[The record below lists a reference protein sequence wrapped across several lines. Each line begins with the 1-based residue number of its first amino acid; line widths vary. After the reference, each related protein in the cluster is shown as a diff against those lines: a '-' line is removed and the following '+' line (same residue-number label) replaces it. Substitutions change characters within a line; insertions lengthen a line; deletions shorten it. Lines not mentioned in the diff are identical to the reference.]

1 MENLIKFIERT
12 SEYLTE
18 EEKLW
23 TFMDPLRIYQQSL
36 DLEKRDGKR
45 ICMFLDKKIELSPVL
60 FNALYKMAKNPNISH
75 DLVDDCDSDN
85 ERQIKHRINEKFK
98 ELGFGNIVVK
108 QRKIDGYKI
117 NTNLIPQQFIIV
129 K

>member
-23 TFMDPLRIYQQSL
+23 IFMDPLWIYERSL
-36 DLEKRDGKR
+36 YLDKRDGKR
-45 ICMFLDKKIELSPVL
+45 ICMFMNKKIELSPVL
-60 FNALYKMAKNPNISH
+60 FNALYKMAENPNISH
-75 DLVDDCDSDN
+75 DLVDDYDSDN
-85 ERQIKHRINEKFK
+85 ERQIKCRINKIFNEA
-98 ELGFGNIVVK
+98 GFENIVIK

-117 NTNLIPQQFIIV
+117 NTNLIPEQFIIV

>member
-23 TFMDPLRIYQQSL
+23 TFMDPLKIYQQSL
-36 DLEKRDGKR
+36 YLEKRDGER
-45 ICMFLDKKIELSPVL
+45 ICMFMDKRIKLSKVL
-60 FNALYKMAKNPNISH
+60 FEALYKMAQNPNISH

-108 QRKIDGYKI
+108 QRNIDGYKI
-117 NTNLIPQQFIIV
+117 NTNLIPGQFIIV

>member
-36 DLEKRDGKR
+36 YLERRDRKR
-45 ICMFLDKKIELSPVL
+45 ICMFMNKKIKLSPVL
-60 FNALYKMAKNPNISH
+60 FNALYKMAENPNISH
-75 DLVDDCDSDN
+75 DLVDDYDSDN
-85 ERQIKHRINEKFK
+85 ERQIKCRINKIFNEA
-98 ELGFGNIVVK
+98 GFENIVIK
-108 QRKIDGYKI
+108 QRKIYGYKI
-117 NTNLIPQQFIIV
+117 NTNIIPEQFIIV